1 MLAYLLHFEQ
11 LFVLFHIYIVRGK
24 SETSCGEHTELEPS
38 PCPGWGEMPNGDRG
52 KMPGVCQL
60 AFVSWRIEE
69 KRDGGEGKTQQWE
82 KKSR

>member
-1 MLAYLLHFEQ
+1 MGSTLSWSRPHAQ
-11 LFVLFHIYIVRGK
+11 AGGK
-24 SETSCGEHTELEPS
+24 
-38 PCPGWGEMPNGDRG
+38 MANGDRG